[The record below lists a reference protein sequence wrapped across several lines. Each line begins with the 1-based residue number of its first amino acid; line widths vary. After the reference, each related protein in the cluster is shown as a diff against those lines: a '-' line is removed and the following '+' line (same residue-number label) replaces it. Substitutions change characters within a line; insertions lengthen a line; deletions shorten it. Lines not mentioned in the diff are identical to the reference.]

1 MRSITDIKDPQKLIE
16 FAKAKV
22 QRRLLQYSS
31 VETLADTV
39 AILYRVAVLAD
50 KQMPIKAYFD
60 VVRQIQNNEQR
71 PLCFEDEFVLALA
84 FLELEVAKLGAVIY
98 LKGES
103 PDYRDTKKGRALLET
118 SDDNVLKTLSSAL
131 ARPNADRGEVE
142 MGMIESA
149 VRRMAKLI
157 DLHNA
162 MPEAA
167 RILKEKG
174 TKQDVLSSVKVG
186 IRREKLTLTDYDI
199 IMRMARRENRVDQRA
214 REKDPQNSYELRADN
229 HQRVVEMALKR
240 GMTPRRCLNTI
251 VADFFAML
259 DRQSLAGS
267 SGGKKGG

>member
-1 MRSITDIKDPQKLIE
+1 MRSITETKDPQKLIE
-16 FAKAKV
+16 FAKAKA

-39 AILYRVAVLAD
+39 SILYRVAGLSD

-60 VVRQIQNNEQR
+60 VVRQIQSTEQR

-84 FLELEVAKLGAVIY
+84 FIELEVAKLGAVIY

-103 PDYRDTKKGRALLET
+103 PDYRDTKKGRTLLDT

-167 RILKEKG
+167 RVLKNGG
-174 TKQDVLSSVKVG
+174 TKQDVLSEVKVG
-186 IRREKLTLTDYDI
+186 IRREKLTQTDYDI
-199 IMRMARRENRVDQRA
+199 IMRMARRENRVDHRA

-229 HQRVVEMALKR
+229 HQRILEMATKL
-240 GMTPRRCLNTI
+240 GVTPRRCLNT
-251 VADFFAML
+251 VLADFFAML
-259 DRQSLAGS
+259 DRQSLAVQPGS
-267 SGGKKGG
+267 KKVG